1 MGIAIPPSLEGFAAV
16 LGWPQKTCDVL
27 SRQLVPNGFTGIS
40 PAAADTLNAVFESN
54 RVRLI
59 EQNLIRSAVKHGV
72 SFAFVSRGDA
82 GEPDPLITVRSAL
95 EATAELDARTGR
107 VRFALEV
114 LSGDQMLLYVPGK
127 ALTVDRDSVERRWV
141 VTEEEVTADGEVL
154 CTPYVHGVDLERP
167 FGRSR
172 ITRPVMHLTDI
183 AVRILLRQEVGAE
196 FFNAPQRYMLGA
208 KMDMF
213 KDEEGNPIPAWEAL
227 IGAAV
232 VVPDLDS
239 DDPAYNDLDPQLNRV
254 EVGQFAQMSM
264 QPNSDHMKTVAM
276 MFAGESDIP
285 VNQLGLI
292 LDNPPSADSIVVMD
306 AALANTA
313 RQERVGMGV
322 SRENLARN
330 VLVALEG
337 PRAGELAAAGVSARW
352 LKTES
357 ERQGASM
364 EISQQV
370 TAGILPPD
378 SEVVLERLGYT
389 EGEIIRIKADQR
401 RARGSLLAASIVDSA
416 QSRTPADAT
425 NQDKAAADTL
435 KAKFEALGIAVR
447 SGVDPDEAARRLG
460 LDGIKFTGAV
470 PVSLRL
476 PETEAS
482 GLEQA

>member
-1 MGIAIPPSLEGFAAV
+1 MEGFAAV

-27 SRQLVPNGFTGIS
+27 SRQLIPNGFTGIS
-40 PAAADTLNAVFESN
+40 SDAVSTLNEVFESN

-59 EQNLIRSAVKHGV
+59 EQNLIRAAVKHGV
-72 SFAFVSRGDA
+72 SFAFVSRGDV

-95 EATAELDARTGR
+95 EATAELDPRTGR
-107 VRFALEV
+107 VKYALEV
-114 LSGDQMLLYVPGK
+114 VSGQQMLLYVPGK
-127 ALTVDRDSVERRWV
+127 ALTLDKSGRGWV
-141 VTEEEVTADGEVL
+141 VGDEEPTFEDSVL
-154 CTPYVHGVDLERP
+154 CTPYVHGVDLDRP
-167 FGRSR
+167 FGKSR

-213 KDEEGNPIPAWEAL
+213 KDEDGNPIPAWEAL
-227 IGAAV
+227 IGSAV
-232 VVPDLDS
+232 VVPDVDP
-239 DDPAYNDLDPQLNRV
+239 DDPAYNDMDPKLNRV

-292 LDNPPSADSIVVMD
+292 LDNPPSADSIVVME

-337 PRAGELAAAGVSARW
+337 SSGEVAAAGLNARW

-370 TAGILPPD
+370 TAGILPAE

-389 EGEIIRIKADQR
+389 EREIVRIQADQR
-401 RARGSLLAASIVDSA
+401 KARGAEMAAQVLAAA
-416 QSRTPADAT
+416 QAQRQAAQQPAGEQPAADA
-425 NQDKAAADTL
+425 NGAAA
-435 KAKFEALGIAVR
+435 
-447 SGVDPDEAARRLG
+447 
-460 LDGIKFTGAV
+460 
-470 PVSLRL
+470 
-476 PETEAS
+476 
-482 GLEQA
+482 